1 MPIGCFVTDVA
12 LSTPVVLIIFNRPE
26 KTERVFAEIEKV
38 RPTKLLV
45 VGDGARVD
53 RASEIEKVAATR
65 RIIERVNWPCEV
77 LTNYS
82 ELNLGCKLRVSSGLN
97 WVFEQV
103 EQAIIL
109 EDDCVPHTTFFKFC
123 EELLERYRNNQSVGM
138 IAGCNL
144 QLRRSDYEYSYHF
157 SNTTPIWGW
166 STWRDRWQSDY
177 DLSVSKWPEIR
188 DSGKLSEWF
197 EIKEE
202 HDSYKLIFERVFQ
215 GLIDT
220 WDYQWQFACRLNG
233 RVAIVPN
240 VNLISNIGFGLGAT
254 HTKEESYLANMVV
267 EEMKFPLNHPR
278 KVIEDN
284 FMDKKIN
291 TLSKSRILKNRLINF
306 VKKLI

>member
-1 MPIGCFVTDVA
+1 MLIGCAVTDVA

-38 RPTKLLV
+38 RPLKLLV

-53 RASEIEKVAATR
+53 RASEIEKVVATR

-82 ELNLGCKLRVSSGLN
+82 EINLGCKLRVSSGLN

-109 EDDCVPHTTFFKFC
+109 EDDCVPHPTFFKFC

-144 QLRRSDYEYSYHF
+144 QIRRNVNDYSYHF

-177 DLSVSKWPEIR
+177 DLSMSKWPEIR

-197 EIKEE
+197 EIKKE
-202 HDSYKLIFERVFQ
+202 HDSYKLIFEKVFQ

-220 WDYQWQFACRLNG
+220 WDYQWQFACRLNR
-233 RVAIVPN
+233 RVAVVPN
-240 VNLISNIGFGLGAT
+240 VNLISNIGFGVDAT
-254 HTKEESYLANMVV
+254 HTKEESYLASMVM
-267 EEMKFPLNHPR
+267 EEIKFPLNHPQ

-284 FMDKKIN
+284 LMNKKNNI
-291 TLSKSRILKNRLINF
+291 LSRSQILKKRLINL
-306 VKKLI
+306 VKKFI